1 MKYVINLPINFFA
14 SVRFIATF
22 TSCNGPKYHKAR
34 NKSSGNNVIGVFSC
48 VQAPC
53 GVFFKFSDIYN
64 IGIMPGDRCVW
75 GCHVKSAKVNIARY
89 AASEF

>member
-14 SVRFIATF
+14 SVRFIAKF
-22 TSCNGPKYHKAR
+22 TSCNGPKYHKTR

-53 GVFFKFSDIYN
+53 GVFLSSVTYIILELCPVTDVCGVVTLNPQK
-64 IGIMPGDRCVW
+64 
-75 GCHVKSAKVNIARY
+75 
-89 AASEF
+89 